1 MIKLN
6 PDETKLL
13 QQATLIQ
20 VQNELK
26 RIKLYH
32 QKLIKREIELNRATQ
47 LLYYNQIKLNRYDTF

>member
-20 VQNELK
+20 VQHELK

-32 QKLIKREIELNRATQ
+32 QKLIKREIELNRAT
-47 LLYYNQIKLNRYDTF
+47 

>member
-6 PDETKLL
+6 PDEKKLL
-13 QQATLIQ
+13 QEATLIQ

-32 QKLIKREIELNRATQ
+32 KELLKKEIELNGAT
-47 LLYYNQIKLNRYDTF
+47 